1 MSKVVGWLHEQ
12 ECSVFRFLNLKCHSR
27 YLTTF
32 MGTITHIGG
41 ARATIISTL
50 LLFIFLPFPYK
61 TLALQSAVA
70 LTLSHLPVH
79 FIKKHYP
86 RNRPYLAIPETKM
99 LVYPLKDHSFP
110 SGHTTAIFSVVTP
123 YILVIPSLVIP
134 LLAIAATVALS
145 RIYLGH
151 HYPSDVLVGI
161 ILGMGSAFISAI
173 WLA

>member
-12 ECSVFRFLNLKCHSR
+12 ECSVFKFLNLTCHSR
-27 YLTTF
+27 YLTNF
-32 MGTITHIGG
+32 MGAITHLGG

-50 LLFIFLPFPYK
+50 VLLTFLPFPLK
-61 TLALQSAVA
+61 MLAIHSAIA

-99 LVYPLKDHSFP
+99 LVCPLKDHSFP
-110 SGHTTAIFSVVTP
+110 SGHTTAIFSVVSP
-123 YILVIPSLVIP
+123 FLLVVPSLALP
-134 LLAIAATVALS
+134 LLAIATTVGIS

-151 HYPSDVLVGI
+151 HYPSDVLVGAL
-161 ILGMGSAFISAI
+161 LGMGSSFASIIVFS
-173 WLA
+173 

>member
-12 ECSVFRFLNLKCHSR
+12 ECYVFRFLNLRCHSR
-27 YLTTF
+27 YLTSF
-32 MGTITHIGG
+32 MGAFTHLGG
-41 ARATIISTL
+41 ARTTILSTL
-50 LLFIFLPFPYK
+50 LLLIFLPYPSK
-61 TLALQSAVA
+61 TIVTISAVA
-70 LTLSHLPVH
+70 LLLSHLPVH

-123 YILVIPSLVIP
+123 YFLFVPSLAVP
-134 LLAIAATVALS
+134 LLAIAAIVAIS

-151 HYPSDVLVGI
+151 HYPSDVLVGAL
-161 ILGMGSAFISAI
+161 LGMGSAFVSAMFI
-173 WLA
+173 T